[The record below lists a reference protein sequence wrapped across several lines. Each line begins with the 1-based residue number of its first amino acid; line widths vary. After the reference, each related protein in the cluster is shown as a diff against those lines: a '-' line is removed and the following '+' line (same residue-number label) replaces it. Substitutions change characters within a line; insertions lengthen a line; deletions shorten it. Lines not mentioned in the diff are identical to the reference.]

1 MEQVILEVVS
11 KHMKNKMFVRGSQHG
26 FMKLSFSN
34 QVAFSNVVVEE
45 VGAVEVV
52 YLDFSKAID
61 TVSQNSLMDELM
73 KHRLSGQWGRLKTVW
88 AASLKGLWSGAWSPA
103 GGQSLVGYPRGQ
115 YRGCVNAEQ
124 KTEMYSATWWHLTTV
139 HTYTRLLKGHR
150 HWINAQGH
158 SRTTSEFS
166 NINYFK

>member
-1 MEQVILEVVS
+1 MISGEVMEQVILEVVS

-73 KHRLSGQWGRLKTVW
+73 KHRLSGQ
-88 AASLKGLWSGAWSPA
+88 
-103 GGQSLVGYPRGQ
+103 
-115 YRGCVNAEQ
+115 
-124 KTEMYSATWWHLTTV
+124 
-139 HTYTRLLKGHR
+139 
-150 HWINAQGH
+150 
-158 SRTTSEFS
+158 
-166 NINYFK
+166 